1 MNLNFAENFKR
12 LRKEKGITQEKIAD
26 ILGVSSQSVSRWEL
40 CICYPDIEMLPSIA
54 NYFGVTVDH
63 LLSNDILSKERDSKL
78 FLEKLDQLSSSTTET
93 IDFVNEYCKKYP
105 EDDCYAFQLICAI
118 KDYAFGNKSRAEE
131 CMPLLLKNV
140 QRLLETQYRYETIRI
155 MIALC
160 AEDELEKWLDMTPYK
175 SDFSRRACLVE
186 RAYNCKSANPSYIQ
200 QGLERFETFAAQLD
214 SRCPDSFG
222 ARRKAK
228 HQESVLKVVRS
239 FGGDAVPDGWKFFYA
254 YKELVLS
261 ACLFGCKETE
271 KGWQHFD
278 SAIETC
284 KDALSITDE
293 WLDIGGEFF
302 SNLKVNKIWN
312 YAIDEDGNKHKL
324 FAVVNYAFSDMDFI
338 YDLLTNSRWAW
349 FDSVRENPKFQSA
362 VAWAKEAYHQLNE
375 EE

>member
-1 MNLNFAENFKR
+1 M
-12 LRKEKGITQEKIAD
+12 
-26 ILGVSSQSVSRWEL
+26 
-40 CICYPDIEMLPSIA
+40 
-54 NYFGVTVDH
+54 
-63 LLSNDILSKERDSKL
+63 
-78 FLEKLDQLSSSTTET
+78 
-93 IDFVNEYCKKYP
+93 
-105 EDDCYAFQLICAI
+105 
-118 KDYAFGNKSRAEE
+118 
-131 CMPLLLKNV
+131 
-140 QRLLETQYRYETIRI
+140 
-155 MIALC
+155 
-160 AEDELEKWLDMTPYK
+160 
-175 SDFSRRACLVE
+175 
-186 RAYNCKSANPSYIQ
+186 
-200 QGLERFETFAAQLD
+200 
-214 SRCPDSFG
+214 
-222 ARRKAK
+222 
-228 HQESVLKVVRS
+228 
-239 FGGDAVPDGWKFFYA
+239 PDGWKFFYA

-271 KGWQHFD
+271 MGWKHFD

-362 VAWAKEAYHQLNE
+362 VAWAKEAYRQLNE